1 MSRKFQIPLT
11 CSCLIIDMDQKER
24 SGPIPPQVTKSSEE
38 GLATSATTGCNIKK
52 NINYRN
58 SETIINSGSCSPVS
72 LEKIS
77 PASEEETIDTQP
89 VREEQISVAGQ
100 SAGEGRFIHLYHSI
114 LSFT

>member
-1 MSRKFQIPLT
+1 
-11 CSCLIIDMDQKER
+11 MDQKER
-24 SGPIPPQVTKSSEE
+24 SGPIPPQLTKSSEE
-38 GLATSATTGCNIKK
+38 GLATSATTGSNIKK

-89 VREEQISVAGQ
+89 VREEQISAAVQ
-100 SAGEGRFIHLYHSI
+100 SAGEGRFESIFIHLYHSI